1 VEVRLFSGVL
11 IMKTFALASAL
22 LVALLTASTA
32 SAQYVV
38 PYTSYYA
45 PTVAPAYYAA
55 PVVVAPRR
63 AYYAPAPVVA
73 APVVAAPVATTS
85 YYAPAAPVY
94 SSYYAPAAPVVSS
107 YYAPAVAAPVYA
119 QPVVVARY
127 GRSIYGTR
135 QVYYPGQPVLNTVR
149 AVTP

>member
-1 VEVRLFSGVL
+1 
-11 IMKTFALASAL
+11 MKTFVLSAAL
-22 LVALLTASTA
+22 LLAGLASTA
-32 SAQYVV
+32 SAQYVYA

-45 PTVAPAYYAA
+45 PAAPVVAPAYYAA
-55 PVVVAPRR
+55 PVIAPRR

-73 APVVAAPVATTS
+73 APVATTSYYAPAPVATTS
-85 YYAPAAPVY
+85 YYAPAPVY
-94 SSYYAPAAPVVSS
+94 SSYYAPAPV
-107 YYAPAVAAPVYA
+107 VAAPVVASPVVA

-135 QVYYPGQPVLNTVR
+135 QVYYPGQPVLNTFR

>member
-1 VEVRLFSGVL
+1 
-11 IMKTFALASAL
+11 MKTFALASAL
-22 LVALLTASTA
+22 LVTLVTASTA

-38 PYTSYYA
+38 PYNTYYA
-45 PTVAPAYYAA
+45 PAVAPAYYAA
-55 PVVVAPRR
+55 PVVVRPRR

-73 APVVAAPVATTS
+73 AL
-85 YYAPAAPVY
+85 
-94 SSYYAPAAPVVSS
+94 
-107 YYAPAVAAPVYA
+107 VYA

-127 GRSIYGTR
+127 GRSIYCTR